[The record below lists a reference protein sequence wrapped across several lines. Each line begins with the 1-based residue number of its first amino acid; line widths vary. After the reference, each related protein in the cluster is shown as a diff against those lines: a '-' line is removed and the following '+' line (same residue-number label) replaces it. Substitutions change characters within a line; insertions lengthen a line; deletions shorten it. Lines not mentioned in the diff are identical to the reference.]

1 MNLNIRIVHDQ
12 IFRQEV
18 LHRRSINNIKLR
30 VTFETIYKV
39 LHSIFKLIPVSLV
52 LLDFG
57 LCTTEVFVELL
68 QVIVIVNFVK
78 FFLLCDFF
86 KVTEDLLGELG

>member
-1 MNLNIRIVHDQ
+1 MDLNIRIVHDQ
-12 IFRQEV
+12 IFRQKV
-18 LHRRSINNIKLR
+18 FHRRSINDIKLR

-39 LHSIFKLIPVSLV
+39 LHSIFEFIPVSLV

-86 KVTEDLLGELG
+86 